1 MSGNFMDPLTTPPAG
16 AIVLI
21 TGASSGIG
29 RATARHLHEAGYRVF
44 GTSRQ
49 PAAETLDGFALLP
62 LEVTSNESVAACVR
76 AVSER
81 TGGRIDVVL
90 NNVGTGILGA
100 AEESSVAQ
108 VQQLFDIN
116 FFGAV
121 RMTSAVLPF
130 MRSQGSGRLLYMSS
144 AGGVVSVPY
153 AGYYCATKHALE
165 AYVEALRLE
174 VEDLGIAASIIAPGT
189 VSTAAGDKAIQ
200 PDQPLA
206 AYAPARQ
213 KAAVEFVQAIRNG
226 MDPANVAAVILQAI
240 RDPRPQPRYTVGLQS
255 WGVSMMK
262 SLLPAKTLEA
272 GIRRVAKD
280 DQA

>member
-1 MSGNFMDPLTTPPAG
+1 MASLTTPPAG
-16 AIVLI
+16 AVVLI

-76 AVSER
+76 AVTKR
-81 TGGRIDVVL
+81 TGGRIDVLL

-100 AEESSVAQ
+100 SEESSVAQ

-174 VEDLGIAASIIAPGT
+174 VEDLGIYASIIAPGT

-200 PDQPLA
+200 PDRPLA
-206 AYAPARQ
+206 AYAPIRQ
-213 KAAVEFVQAIRNG
+213 RAADEFVQAIQNG
-226 MDPANVAAVILQAI
+226 MDPANVAAVILQAV

-255 WGVSMMK
+255 WGVSIMK
-262 SLLPAKTLEA
+262 SLLPATTLEA
-272 GIRRVAKD
+272 GLRRIAKD
-280 DQA
+280 DQS